1 MEPEEPK
8 IEFII
13 SKKNKTQLIN
23 YNKYIYIFYTKDV
36 SGDTTCRWVNFKK
49 ICKCPSLIKL
59 DINKNIIKYEKYHN
73 HIISNKEPPKR
84 KSKSEIKKLIKNSN
98 NPLTLKPQDIYKES
112 TKNLGLI
119 IPEYKTVKSNIN
131 LKFSKENKTWEQKP

>member
-84 KSKSEIKKLIKNSN
+84 KSKSEIKKL
-98 NPLTLKPQDIYKES
+98 LKPQDIYKES